1 MINFITLPLITLFL
15 LTLQAIFAGSE
26 IALLS
31 CDKSKIRSKAD
42 SGSSAA
48 KLVMKSINRIE
59 EYVSTSLVG
68 ENLCIVINTVIVSI
82 FIKRNYPDYDPHLIS
97 VIVLTP
103 LIVIFGQVVPKSIF
117 QKQSTYLVLKTIYF
131 SIFFRLIFK
140 PLLFIVRIITDAIVK
155 LIGTKSKLVT
165 REELIHALEVESSV
179 ENSSESFRD
188 KILNKIFLFHNIR
201 VRDIMIPLSRVE
213 SISYGSSVG
222 QAKKIIKKSGFSRLP
237 VYKNKFNNII
247 GFIHSSY
254 LLGKPD
260 DYIINELIDSGF
272 YTNENNLVS
281 DLLNEIRKSKSNLV
295 IVGEKSSASGIV
307 TLEDILEEVIG
318 EIEDEH
324 D

>member
-1 MINFITLPLITLFL
+1 MINIFTLPVITLLLLLI
-15 LTLQAIFAGSE
+15 QALFAGSE

-31 CDKSKIRSKAD
+31 CDKAKIRSRAD
-42 SGSSAA
+42 SGSSSA
-48 KLVMKSINRIE
+48 KLVMNSINKIE

-68 ENLCIVINTVIVSI
+68 ENLCIVINTVILSFYVQ
-82 FIKRNYPDYDPHLIS
+82 RNYPQYDPHLIS

-103 LIVIFGQVVPKSIF
+103 LIVIFGQVVPKSVF
-117 QKQSTYLVLKTIYF
+117 QKQSTALVLRTIYF
-131 SIFFRLIFK
+131 SIFFSIIFK
-140 PLLFIVRIITDAIVK
+140 PLLIIVKVITDLIVS
-155 LIGTKSKLVT
+155 LIGTKGKLVT

-188 KILNKIFLFHNIR
+188 KILNKIFLFDRIR
-201 VRDIMIPLSRVE
+201 VRDIMIPINRVE
-213 SISYGSSVG
+213 SLSFDSTVG
-222 QAKKIIKKSGFSRLP
+222 EAKKIINKTGFSRLP

-254 LLGKPD
+254 LLGKD
-260 DYIINELIDSGF
+260 DNLPLDSFIDSGF
-272 YTNENNLVS
+272 YTSENNLAS
-281 DLLNEIRKSKSNLV
+281 NLLNEIRKSKLNLA
-295 IVGEKSSASGIV
+295 IVGERSSASGIV

>member
-1 MINFITLPLITLFL
+1 MQSVMCNIFLSMDYLFN
-15 LTLQAIFAGSE
+15 
-26 IALLS
+26 
-31 CDKSKIRSKAD
+31 KSKIRSKAD

-281 DLLNEIRKSKSNLV
+281 NLLNEIRKSKSNLV